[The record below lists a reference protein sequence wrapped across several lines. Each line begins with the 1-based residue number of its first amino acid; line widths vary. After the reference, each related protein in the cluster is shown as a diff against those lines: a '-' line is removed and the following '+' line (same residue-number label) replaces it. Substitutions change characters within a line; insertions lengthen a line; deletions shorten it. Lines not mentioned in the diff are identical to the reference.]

1 MKDCSLGSA
10 AKSHE
15 GFGCVCTPKL
25 PSARRPCDTGTSLRK
40 KGGGYY
46 PIPAH
51 SKRFNTH
58 KEPEEVTANKLHC
71 DFCFYAAHGH
81 QFREHFHSVQLLSTQ
96 NLQEKYVSTHFAW
109 KPS

>member
-40 KGGGYY
+40 KGGGIT
-46 PIPAH
+46 P
-51 SKRFNTH
+51 S
-58 KEPEEVTANKLHC
+58 LH
-71 DFCFYAAHGH
+71 
-81 QFREHFHSVQLLSTQ
+81 TQ
-96 NLQEKYVSTHFAW
+96 NALTHTRNL
-109 KPS
+109 KK